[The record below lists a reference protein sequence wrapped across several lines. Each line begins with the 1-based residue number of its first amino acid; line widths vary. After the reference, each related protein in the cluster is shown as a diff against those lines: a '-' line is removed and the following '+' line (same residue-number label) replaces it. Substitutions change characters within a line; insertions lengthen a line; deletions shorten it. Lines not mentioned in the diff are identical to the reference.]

1 MKTKLIVLSLFAI
14 VSAIALNSYSI
25 YAPTDYEPVLLSRD
39 DLKKS
44 ISNQEPREI
53 ITPGKIYLYSN
64 KIFIVDNYKGIHV
77 FDNTEHT
84 HPKAMGFIYAPGCID
99 MAIKDDILY
108 LDNAVDLVAINIAA
122 YPEITVADRVSDVF
136 PEPCPPGYDYIP
148 SEYRDKN
155 RPKNTVIVNW
165 VKRNSL

>member
-1 MKTKLIVLSLFAI
+1 MKKNLVALSLLA
-14 VSAIALNSYSI
+14 VVCSMTLNSYDI
-25 YAPTDYEPVLLSRD
+25 YMPTNYEPILLSRD

-44 ISNQEPREI
+44 ISIQDSREI

-77 FDNTEHT
+77 FDNTDNT
-84 HPKAMGFIYAPGCID
+84 QPKAIGFIYAPGCID
-99 MAIKDDILY
+99 VAIKDNVLY

-122 YPEITVADRVSDVF
+122 YPDISIADRVADVF
-136 PEPCPPGYDYIP
+136 PEPCPPDYDYIP
-148 SEYRDKN
+148 FEYRDKN

-165 VKRNSL
+165 VKRN